1 MKIKN
6 KTNSTKQ
13 LMDLVINKLVEVK
26 AGKIIELDRASFNKN
41 AFEVVIDKI
50 ETKEK
55 KITEKEVI

>member
-6 KTNSTKQ
+6 KTDSTKQ
-13 LMDLVINKLVEVK
+13 LMDLVNNKLVEVE
-26 AGKIIELDRASFNKN
+26 AGKTIELDRASFNEN
-41 AFEVVIDKI
+41 AFEVVKDKI

>member
-41 AFEVVIDKI
+41 AFEVVADKI

-55 KITEKEVI
+55 IITEKEVI

>member
-6 KTNSTKQ
+6 KTDSTKQ
-13 LMDLVINKLVEVK
+13 LMDLSDCKLVEVE
-26 AGKIIELDRASFNKN
+26 AGKTIELDRASFNKN
-41 AFEVVIDKI
+41 AFEVVKDKI